1 MPMMKNKTRILSFT
15 FAVLFVISAVSP
27 YALLYGEKSI
37 KVNDSTEIGID
48 ALFRAYM
55 LNDQRLQWSGLETTF
70 GVESVLTA
78 TIRKKLSWGALEV
91 KSQFF
96 LNQEFDKNRLTDE
109 TREKYLQNYEINP
122 FEIKQLFIQLTRGSL
137 TIGLGKHPT
146 IFGRNYNVGFS
157 NAYFDEPFIRN
168 EAILHYE
175 TGVFLRYNPGIFI
188 IDLAVVNGSEGMDT
202 NSSKGGM
209 ARIGLQGKS
218 WAFGV
223 SAKMQDGIGS
233 EWQKRYNNHAGVD
246 LMFKA
251 GPFRFSSEFI
261 YDEYGFH
268 REYSIDDVFWGR
280 SYYYRDI
287 FYKHKTPI
295 KGYGGYA
302 DLQYE
307 TKGFLLDLNYGEYHP
322 EEIGHIYH
330 DDPIKR
336 AIVKI
341 RIRLADGL
349 HAFGVGLFENKRE
362 KEPLFDGA
370 SDYGF
375 LLGCQYRL

>member
-1 MPMMKNKTRILSFT
+1 MMKKKTRTPSFLL
-15 FAVLFVISAVSP
+15 AVLFVLTSVSP
-27 YALLYGEKSI
+27 FALLHGEVNI

-48 ALFRAYM
+48 ALFRTHM

-70 GVESVLTA
+70 GVESVLT
-78 TIRKKLSWGALEV
+78 TTLRKKLSWGKLEV

-109 TREKYLQNYEINP
+109 TREKYLQNYDINP
-122 FEIKQLFIQLTRGSL
+122 FEIKQLFIQLTRGDFS
-137 TIGLGKHPT
+137 IGLGKHPT
-146 IFGRNYNVGFS
+146 IFGRNYTVSFS
-157 NAYFDEPFIRN
+157 NAFFGDPFIRN
-168 EAILHYE
+168 EAILHFE
-175 TGVFLRYNPGIFI
+175 TGLFIRYNPGIFI

-209 ARIGLQGKS
+209 ARIGLQGKN

-246 LMFKA
+246 LMFEA
-251 GPFRFSSEFI
+251 GAFRFSSEFI

-280 SYYYRDI
+280 SYYYRDV

-295 KGYGGYA
+295 KGYGGYV

-307 TKGFLLDLNYGEYHP
+307 TEKFLLELNYGEYHP

-336 AIVKI
+336 ALVKI
-341 RIRLADGL
+341 RLRLATGL
-349 HAFGVGLFENKRE
+349 HVFGVGLLETERE
-362 KEPLFDGA
+362 KEPLFKGA

-375 LLGCQYRL
+375 LVGFQYRL